1 MEIYNYS
8 EIKEDVLSIIR
19 EMIEDDTSIDKGL
32 SRALVEYWLDPA
44 GIEKPKPTP
53 YSLKLLAA
61 IAIGSIRKEN
71 HLQVS
76 EILKSISWLTDNI
89 SPKSISIDPSSIEKL
104 LIDIDELYTNE
115 LSTTIKKLLIV

>member
-8 EIKEDVLSIIR
+8 EIKKDILSIIR
-19 EMIEDDTSIDKGL
+19 ESIEDDTSIDKGL

-61 IAIGSIRKEN
+61 IAISSIRKEN
-71 HLQVS
+71 RL
-76 EILKSISWLTDNI
+76 EINAILKSISWLIDSI
-89 SPKSISIDPSSIEKL
+89 SPNSISIDPSSIEQF
-104 LIDIDELYTNE
+104 LIDIDEIYTYE
-115 LSTTIKKLLIV
+115 QSTTIKKLLLA